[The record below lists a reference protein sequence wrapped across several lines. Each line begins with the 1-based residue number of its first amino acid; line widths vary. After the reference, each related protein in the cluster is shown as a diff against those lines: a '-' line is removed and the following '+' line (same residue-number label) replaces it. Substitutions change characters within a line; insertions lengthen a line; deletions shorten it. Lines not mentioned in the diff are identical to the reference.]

1 MPMVSDKEFV
11 CRLVQLFKLKGVK
24 HIVFSPG
31 SRNAPLIISFNGD
44 PFFKCIVVPDE
55 RSAGFFALG
64 MAQFLQ
70 EPVAVCCTS
79 GTAPLNYA
87 PSLAEAYYQKV
98 PLIALT
104 ADRPKEWIDQGAGQ
118 SMRQENIFQNYIKFS
133 AQLIGETNDPD
144 LLWYNDRLIS
154 EAIDK
159 SMLPAMGPVHI
170 NVPLREPLYGKA
182 ESHQFQVPKPIQFHQ
197 PKSTL
202 AESSIDSLQDD
213 WKTHTKKLLILGQ
226 SKKNKVRTDLI
237 DKLIA
242 RNDVLV
248 IAENIANCN
257 AISLA
262 KIMAAAAANVEDFVP
277 DLLITTG
284 DAIVNKAVKKIFANA
299 KLQSHWHIDHA
310 GAYKDVFQSL
320 SDILPIAELDFLQ
333 MISSWEHAE
342 GAAYKKMGN
351 QLIVGAHLK
360 HDQFM
365 KELAWSD
372 LKAFDLI
379 MSQLPENSALHLS
392 NSSPIRYA
400 QFFPL
405 NENIEVCSNRGVS
418 GIDGCSSTAV
428 GYAHASNIPT
438 CLITGDVAFFYD
450 SNAFWN
456 EYIHPKLKII
466 VINNGGGGIFRMIDG
481 PDTTDQLETYF
492 ESHHQASVEGV
503 AKTYGL
509 SYVKATDEEG
519 LKKELNNIFAPSY
532 EGAVIL
538 EILTPRLDN
547 AKHYKSYLEHLKS

>member
-11 CRLVQLFKLKGVK
+11 FRLVQLFKLKGVK

-44 PFFKCIVVPDE
+44 PFFNCIVVPDE

-64 MAQFLQ
+64 MAQYLN
-70 EPVAVCCTS
+70 ETVAICCTS

-118 SMRQENIFQNYIKFS
+118 SMRQENIFNNYIKFS
-133 AQLIGETNDPD
+133 AQLIGETQDPD
-144 LLWYNDRLIS
+144 LLWYNDRLVA

-159 SMLPAMGPVHI
+159 SLVPSMGPVHI
-170 NVPLREPLYGKA
+170 NVPLREPLYEKVA
-182 ESHQFQVPKPIQFHQ
+182 NDHFHVPKTIQLPHPQ
-197 PKSTL
+197 TSLT
-202 AESSIDSLQDD
+202 ESSEAVFQKVWNS
-213 WKTHTKKLLILGQ
+213 HAKKLFILGQ
-226 SKKNKVRTDLI
+226 SKKDEERTVLL
-237 DKLIA
+237 DKLLA
-242 RNDVLV
+242 RKDVLV

-262 KIMAAAAANVEDFVP
+262 KIMAAAAHDEGFIP

-284 DAIVNKAVKKIFANA
+284 NAIINKSVKKVLGNA
-299 KLQSHWHIDHA
+299 RLKAHWHIDPS

-320 SDILPIAELDFLQ
+320 TDILPITENQFLHTLDTWNIAEND
-333 MISSWEHAE
+333 
-342 GAAYKKMGN
+342 AYKNLGN
-351 QLIVGAHLK
+351 QLIEHVNIK
-360 HDQFM
+360 HDQFL

-372 LKAFDLI
+372 LKVFDVI
-379 MSQLPENSALHLS
+379 MRHLPENFALHLS
-392 NSSPIRYA
+392 NSSPVRYA
-400 QFFPL
+400 QFF
-405 NENIEVCSNRGVS
+405 NVSENIEVFANRGVS
-418 GIDGCSSTAV
+418 GIDGCSSTAA
-428 GYAHASNIPT
+428 GYAFASNTPT

-450 SNAFWN
+450 SNAYWN
-456 EYIHPKLKII
+456 EHIHPQLKII

-481 PDTTDQLETYF
+481 PESTDQLETYF

-503 AKTYGL
+503 AKTYGI
-509 SYVKATDEEG
+509 SYVKATDEES
-519 LKKELNNIFAPSY
+519 LQKELNNIFAPAY

-538 EILTPRLDN
+538 EITTPRLEN
-547 AKHYKSYLEHLKS
+547 AKHYKSYLEQLKS